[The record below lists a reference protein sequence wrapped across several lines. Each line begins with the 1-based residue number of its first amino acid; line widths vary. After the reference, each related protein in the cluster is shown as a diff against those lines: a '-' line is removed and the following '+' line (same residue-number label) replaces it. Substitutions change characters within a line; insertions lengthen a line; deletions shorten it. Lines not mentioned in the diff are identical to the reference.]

1 MEARQA
7 WRICPRQILQ
17 RTSRQTESEEMTYS
31 IYIDESFFTTIQAD
45 SQTMADLEAR
55 LMASERG
62 IDHFR
67 VIAEQDRFIN
77 ANQS

>member
-1 MEARQA
+1 
-7 WRICPRQILQ
+7 
-17 RTSRQTESEEMTYS
+17 MTYS